1 MPQASSLSPRF
12 LFILLG
18 ALAGLTPLAVDMYL
32 PAIPAIARDLATSID
47 GAQLTI
53 SAFLGGFAIG
63 QLFYGPLAD
72 SFGRKPV
79 ILAGLT
85 MFAVASVGCAMAN
98 SLPELLAWRM
108 LQAAGGAAGSV
119 VVNAL
124 LRDLFEKDAFSR
136 AMSFVILVMT
146 LAPLVAPVVGG
157 YISAHADWRVI
168 FWLLVGISLLICVV
182 MQWKI
187 EETLKPEHKQPLRLG
202 QVLGNYW
209 GVLSHRGAMGY
220 VLCGALSSSG
230 MFAFLSASPYVYI
243 EYFKVPTE
251 HYGWLFGL
259 NILLMMVVTFVNS
272 RLVKGVGAERMLQYG
287 LTVLPL
293 AGALLIYNA
302 WSQTGGLWGI
312 VIPVVLF
319 VGHISLVGANA
330 MTGLMGHFPQ
340 SAGTASA
347 LAGTLRFGI
356 GALVGVLVNLNPPES
371 PLPMAVA
378 IAGCGLGSVAMGK
391 GGNQILAGTTN
402 GTSGNQT
409 FAITFGTLNCIDSE
423 SEQVA
428 SRVDRFVTANKVALA
443 GDIARGEGETL
454 ASLSVMLN
462 CSEGA
467 ALGSA
472 LQGRFSQ
479 IFPSYD
485 VTPMAS
491 AWSGSSGWT
500 G

>member
-1 MPQASSLSPRF
+1 MPQSPTAQAAALSPRF

-72 SFGRKPV
+72 SYGRKPV
-79 ILAGLT
+79 ILAGLV
-85 MFAVASVGCAMAN
+85 MFAIASVGCAMAD
-98 SLPELLAWRM
+98 SLPELLAYRM

-168 FWLLVGISLLICVV
+168 FWLLVGISLLICLV

-187 EETLKPEHKQPLRLG
+187 QETLKPEHRQPLNLG
-202 QVLGNYW
+202 QILKNYW

-220 VLCGALSSSG
+220 VLCGSLSSSG
-230 MFAFLSASPYVYI
+230 MFAFLSGSPYVYI

-287 LTVLPL
+287 LLLLPC
-293 AGALLIYNA
+293 AGALLVYNA

-356 GALVGVLVNLNPPES
+356 GALVGILVNLNPPHS
-371 PLPMAVA
+371 PLPMAIA
-378 IAGCGLGSVAMGK
+378 IACCGVGSTLSYWLLTGK
-391 GGNQILAGTTN
+391 
-402 GTSGNQT
+402 
-409 FAITFGTLNCIDSE
+409 
-423 SEQVA
+423 
-428 SRVDRFVTANKVALA
+428 R
-443 GDIARGEGETL
+443 GD
-454 ASLSVMLN
+454 
-462 CSEGA
+462 
-467 ALGSA
+467 
-472 LQGRFSQ
+472 
-479 IFPSYD
+479 
-485 VTPMAS
+485 
-491 AWSGSSGWT
+491 
-500 G
+500 

>member
-1 MPQASSLSPRF
+1 MPQSPTAQAAALSPRF

-72 SFGRKPV
+72 SYGRKPV
-79 ILAGLT
+79 ILAGLV
-85 MFAVASVGCAMAN
+85 MFAIASVGCAMAD
-98 SLPELLAWRM
+98 SLPELLAYRM

-168 FWLLVGISLLICVV
+168 FWLLVGISLLICLV

-187 EETLKPEHKQPLRLG
+187 QETLKPEHRQPLNLG
-202 QVLGNYW
+202 QILKNYW

-220 VLCGALSSSG
+220 VLCGSLSSSG
-230 MFAFLSASPYVYI
+230 MFAFLSGSPYVYL

-272 RLVKGVGAERMLQYG
+272 RLVKGVG
-287 LTVLPL
+287 
-293 AGALLIYNA
+293 
-302 WSQTGGLWGI
+302 
-312 VIPVVLF
+312 
-319 VGHISLVGANA
+319 
-330 MTGLMGHFPQ
+330 
-340 SAGTASA
+340 
-347 LAGTLRFGI
+347 
-356 GALVGVLVNLNPPES
+356 
-371 PLPMAVA
+371 
-378 IAGCGLGSVAMGK
+378 
-391 GGNQILAGTTN
+391 
-402 GTSGNQT
+402 
-409 FAITFGTLNCIDSE
+409 
-423 SEQVA
+423 
-428 SRVDRFVTANKVALA
+428 
-443 GDIARGEGETL
+443 
-454 ASLSVMLN
+454 
-462 CSEGA
+462 
-467 ALGSA
+467 
-472 LQGRFSQ
+472 
-479 IFPSYD
+479 
-485 VTPMAS
+485 
-491 AWSGSSGWT
+491 
-500 G
+500 